1 MTLLKITE
9 PSVEPIT
16 LEEAK
21 LHLRVDH
28 ATDDDLITS
37 LIVASREQAEQLLG
51 RALIT
56 QTWERVLDA
65 FPESEIELGMP
76 PVQSITSVIYVD
88 GAGDEIT
95 LDAEDYTLD
104 SSTLP
109 GYVLPS
115 ETQDVWPV
123 TLDTVN
129 AVRVRFAAGY
139 GSTGASVP
147 SSIRQWM
154 LIQIGTMYKMRE
166 GVAIGVSVS
175 EIPNRWVDGLLD
187 RYRIWGI

>member
-16 LEEAK
+16 LAEAK

-28 ATDDDLITS
+28 STDDDLITE
-37 LIVASREQAEQLLG
+37 LIQTAREEAEKVLG
-51 RALIT
+51 RSLIT
-56 QTWERVLDA
+56 QTWERRLDA
-65 FPESEIELGMP
+65 FPASEIQLGWP

-88 GAGDEIT
+88 GDGTEIT

-104 SSTLP
+104 SSTEP

-115 ETQDVWPV
+115 RTQEVWPV
-123 TLDTVN
+123 TLDVVN
-129 AVRVRFAAGY
+129 AVRVRFVAGY
-139 GSTGASVP
+139 GSSGASVP
-147 SSIRQWM
+147 ASIKTWM
-154 LIQIGTMYKMRE
+154 KIQIGTAYKLRE
-166 GVAIGVSVS
+166 AVAIGVSVS

>member
-1 MTLLKITE
+1 MTLKLITA
-9 PSVEPIT
+9 PAAEPIT
-16 LEEAK
+16 LTEAK

-28 ATDDDLITS
+28 ATDNDLITA
-37 LIVASREQAEQLLG
+37 LIVAAREQAEQLLG

-65 FPESEIELGMP
+65 FPASEIELGVP

-104 SSTLP
+104 GSTLP

-123 TLDTVN
+123 TLDVVN
-129 AVRVRFAAGY
+129 AVRVRFSAGY
-139 GSTGASVP
+139 GPTGASVP

-187 RYRIWGI
+187 RYRIWGV